1 MAYFCKMHP
10 VSRQLIEW
18 YRLHARDLP
27 WRHTRDAYRIWLSEV
42 ILQQTRVAQGL
53 SYYHAFTERFP
64 KVNDL
69 AAADEHEVL
78 RLWQGLGYYSRAR
91 NLHATAKQV
100 VAEFGGVFPDKY
112 DALIKLKGIGDYTA
126 SAIASFCKNEAV
138 SVLDGNVFRFLSRY
152 FGIWDDIAKNS
163 SRERFKSVAC
173 DILPKKQ
180 AGLHNQAIMEFG
192 ALQCKPLKPDCTYC
206 PLSGG
211 CYARKEGKQNQLPVK
226 AKKSAPMNR
235 YFHYL
240 VLMYKGEYLVC
251 KRKEKDIWMHLHEFF
266 LVENTLKQA
275 SYSLAG
281 IKKYMD
287 DHLNGADYRL
297 ISSSDGHKHQ
307 LTHQTIH
314 ARFTLLELK
323 NRISPP
329 KENAEWMDADQ
340 MSLIAFPRMITR
352 FMESGILSTFE
363 IS

>member
-1 MAYFCKMHP
+1 MHP

-27 WRHTRDAYRIWLSEV
+27 WRHTRDAYQIWLSEV

-53 SYYHAFTERFP
+53 SYYHAFIERFP
-64 KVNDL
+64 TVNDL

-91 NLHATAKQV
+91 NLHATAIQV
-100 VAEFGGVFPDKY
+100 VNEFGGVFPDTY
-112 DALIKLKGIGDYTA
+112 DTLIKLKGIGNYTA
-126 SAIASFCKNEAV
+126 SAIASFCTNEAV
-138 SVLDGNVFRFLSRY
+138 PVLDGNVFRFLSRY
-152 FGIWDDIAKNS
+152 FGIWNDIAKNS
-163 SRERFKSVAC
+163 SREQFRWVAL
-173 DILPKKQ
+173 DILPKKK

-192 ALQCKPLKPDCTYC
+192 ALQCKPSNPDCPGC

-211 CYARKEGKQNQLPVK
+211 CYARKEGKQDQLPVK
-226 AKKSAPMNR
+226 AKKSAPVNR

-240 VLMYKGEYLVC
+240 VLRHKGEYLIC

-266 LVENTLKQA
+266 LVENTLKP
-275 SYSLAG
+275 SKYSLAG
-281 IKKYMD
+281 ISKHID
-287 DHLNGADYRL
+287 EHLNGVNYTL
-297 ISSSDGHKHQ
+297 IRSSGGHKHQ

-323 NRISPP
+323 DRISPL
-329 KENAEWMDADQ
+329 KEDAEWMDADQ
-340 MSLIAFPRMITR
+340 MSLIAFPRLITR
-352 FMESGILSTFE
+352 FMESDNLSTFE

>member
-1 MAYFCKMHP
+1 MHP

-64 KVNDL
+64 TVAQL
-69 AAADEHEVL
+69 AAADEHDVL

-100 VAEFGGVFPDKY
+100 VNEFGGVFPDTY
-112 DALIKLKGIGDYTA
+112 DTLIKLKGIGDYTA
-126 SAIASFCKNEAV
+126 SAISSFCKNEAV
-138 SVLDGNVFRFLSRY
+138 PVLDGNVFRFLSRY

-163 SRERFKSVAC
+163 SRERFKSVAGE
-173 DILPKKQ
+173 ILPKKQ

-192 ALQCKPLKPDCTYC
+192 ALQCKPLKPDCADC

-211 CYARKEGKQNQLPVK
+211 CYARTERKQDQLPVK
-226 AKKSAPMNR
+226 AKKSRPVNR

-240 VLMYKGEYLVC
+240 VPMYKGEVLIY
-251 KRKEKDIWMHLHEFF
+251 KRQEKDIWLHLHEF
-266 LVENTLKQA
+266 LLIENTPKP
-275 SYSLAG
+275 SNYSLAA
-281 IKKYMD
+281 IKTYID
-287 DHLNGADYRL
+287 THLQGVGHKVV
-297 ISSSDGHKHQ
+297 SSSGGHKHQ

-323 NRISPP
+323 RRIAPP
-329 KENAEWMDADQ
+329 AENAAWMDAEQ
-340 MSLIAFPRMITR
+340 ISKIAFPRLITR
-352 FMESGILSTFE
+352 FMESDILPTFE
-363 IS
+363 AS